1 MTKYISAKEF
11 RKRFPNVADELKRG
25 DEIIVLKRS
34 KPLFKVIP
42 FEEGTTD
49 LLLKYLSD
57 TPGQCI
63 PRNLLK
69 KGKEYAAARKRR
81 EDRYKNQ

>member
-49 LLLKYLSD
+49 LLDRAATIPDS
-57 TPGQCI
+57 GQPDLEEI
-63 PRNLLK
+63 SQIVHKIRNT
-69 KGKEYAAARKRR
+69 E
-81 EDRYKNQ
+81 